1 MISFILRRLASA
13 VPTLFIVVTISFFLM
28 RFAPGGPFNLERPL
42 PPQTMANLMAT
53 YQLDQPLWRQYVHY
67 LSNAVT
73 GDFGPSYIYKDNN
86 VAQLI
91 GKGLPYSIE
100 LGLYALLFAVIGG
113 VIAGTIAALRQN
125 SILDFTIM
133 SVSTL
138 GVTVPNFVVGPV
150 LTLIFAIFLAWLPA
164 GGWGDGSMRF
174 LILPMIALALPQL
187 AVFARLTRGSMIE
200 ALHTDH
206 IRTAKAYG
214 LPARTVVITHA
225 MRGAMLPVVS
235 YLAPCAAAL
244 LTGSAVVE
252 TIFTIPGVGRYFV
265 LGAINRDYT
274 LVMGTVILV
283 AIFVIVFNLLVDILY
298 GLLDPRVR
306 HD

>member
-1 MISFILRRLASA
+1 MISFVLRRLASA

-53 YQLDQPLWRQYVHY
+53 YHLDQPLWNQYLTY
-67 LSNAVT
+67 IGNAVT
-73 GDFGPSYIYKDNN
+73 GDFGPSYIYKDNT
-86 VAQLI
+86 VAELI
-91 GKGLPYSIE
+91 GKGLPYSME
-100 LGLYALLFAVIGG
+100 LGFYALLLALVGG
-113 VIAGTIAALRQN
+113 VLAGTIAALRQN
-125 SILDFTIM
+125 SFLDFLIM
-133 SVSTL
+133 SVSTV

-150 LTLIFAIFLAWLPA
+150 LTLIFAITLAWLPA
-164 GGWGDGSMRF
+164 GSWGDGSLRF

-206 IRTAKAYG
+206 IRTARAYG
-214 LPARTVVITHA
+214 LPTRVVVVTHA
-225 MRGAMLPVVS
+225 MRAAMLPVVS
-235 YLAPCAAAL
+235 YLAPAAAAL

-274 LVMGTVILV
+274 LVMGTVVLI
-283 AIFVIVFNLLVDILY
+283 AIFVIVFNLVVDILY